1 MQRSTTMRQMI
12 LGVAV
17 VALGAMAP
25 NGLRA
30 QDGGLPSAV
39 GVPMAIS
46 APIFSKITPSFSI
59 APRSVFRRRGPRGAR
74 MESRDLSV
82 FLSANVHDMLP
93 ERAARFWPS
102 PLRLSVGRRGFG
114 GTTGETIV
122 GLDLDAAQLPGNHPA
137 WVRTKQ
143 LLHGVRL
150 PGPALIIGPGGTHA
164 MGLSW

>member
-1 MQRSTTMRQMI
+1 MQQSMTMRQMI
-12 LGVAV
+12 LGVAL

-25 NGLRA
+25 SGLRA
-30 QDGGLPSAV
+30 QEGSLPSAA
-39 GVPMAIS
+39 GVPMDIP
-46 APIFSKITPSFSI
+46 APRAGKITPSFSI

-82 FLSANVHDMLP
+82 FFSANVHDMLP
-93 ERAARFWPS
+93 ERAARFWPA

-143 LLHGVRL
+143 LLHSVRL
-150 PGPALIIGPGGTHA
+150 PGPALIIGPGGTRA
-164 MGLSW
+164 LGLSW